1 MFVKLPN
8 FRKLRIWDKGCIRT
22 LECRVLIIDSLRKYL
37 NFLLNRRPS
46 ESSSI
51 FWGWLRSYGNH
62 YPATIRY
69 TWLSFP
75 GEECIADQWEHVCY
89 SYRHILATG
98 EHGIPQWLI
107 GNVDTDCLQFW
118 NIMMTDSSKKHRTFL
133 NAGSER
139 KRSGSAARWFL
150 CSVKKSSHSLNY
162 TFSK

>member
-8 FRKLRIWDKGCIRT
+8 FRKLRIWDKGCIRAV
-22 LECRVLIIDSLRKYL
+22 ECRVLIIDSLRKYL

-46 ESSSI
+46 ELSSI

-118 NIMMTDSSKKHRTFL
+118 NIMLTDSSKKTPDVFKCRI
-133 NAGSER
+133 
-139 KRSGSAARWFL
+139 RS
-150 CSVKKSSHSLNY
+150 KKVRIRSTMVSMFCKKKFPFFKLY
-162 TFSK
+162 FF

>member
-22 LECRVLIIDSLRKYL
+22 VECRVLIIDSLRKYL

-51 FWGWLRSYGNH
+51 FRGWLRSYGNH

-118 NIMMTDSSKKHRTFL
+118 NIMLTDSSKKHPDVFKCRI
-133 NAGSER
+133 
-139 KRSGSAARWFL
+139 RS
-150 CSVKKSSHSLNY
+150 KKVRIRSTMVSMFCKKKFPFFKLY
-162 TFSK
+162 FFK